1 MVHLTHSTTPVKGAE
16 LKINWH
22 VIDAKGKVLGR
33 LSTEIATL
41 LTGKGKVNYVDYL
54 DSGDEVVVIN
64 AKEVVMTGKKMST
77 KTYDSFSGYPGG
89 LSKVSFERMMDHKP
103 SEIIRHAVSGM
114 LPKNK
119 LRDKR
124 LARLHVFPAAEHTF
138 TDKFSK

>member
-1 MVHLTHSTTPVKGAE
+1 MVHLTHSTIPVKGSE
-16 LKINWH
+16 LKIDWH
-22 VIDAKGKVLGR
+22 IIDAKGKVLGR
-33 LSTEIATL
+33 VSTEIATL
-41 LTGKGKVNYVDYL
+41 LTGKSKVNYVDYL

-64 AKEVVMTGKKMST
+64 AKEVIMTGKKMST

-89 LSKVSFERMMDHKP
+89 LAKVSFERMMDHKP

-124 LARLHVFPAAEHTF
+124 LARLHVFPTAEHTF
-138 TDKFSK
+138 TDKFTK